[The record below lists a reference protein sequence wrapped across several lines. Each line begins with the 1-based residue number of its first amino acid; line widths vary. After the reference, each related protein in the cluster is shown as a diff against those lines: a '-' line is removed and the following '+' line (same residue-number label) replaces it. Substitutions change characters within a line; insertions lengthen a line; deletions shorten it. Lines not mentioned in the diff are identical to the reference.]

1 MPAIELEQF
10 KKILE
15 RYKSKHDKYI
25 EQCEV
30 AKRYYAHKNDILNDS
45 APANRNKHKEDNPL
59 RAADNRIPH
68 DYHAQLVNQKASYL
82 FSYPPTFDVGKKDLN
97 EKIKEMLGDNYE
109 KYCNVLCVDASNY
122 RNAWLH
128 VWKNSDT
135 NEFKYAPVNPIQV
148 IPIYSS
154 GLIKDLAA
162 VIRVYSEYFDEGEAY
177 STSNYYTVYEY
188 WDNEGCTTFRKK
200 QNAISVND
208 IETIN
213 RFVST
218 NIDTGESTESNYYQ
232 HDFEMI
238 PFIEFPNNNIKDSDL
253 TKIKPFI
260 DVMDNIL
267 SGYVNDVDDIQQIIW
282 VLTNFGGEDLDEF
295 RNDLKKYKAVK
306 MQSIGDDDK
315 SGIQTIAIDIPVEA
329 RNKLLE
335 ICRKQIYEQGQG
347 LDPHPEGGFG
357 NSSGEALKF
366 MYAPLELK
374 AGLMEVEFRPG
385 FNKLIRLIA
394 KSIGYSEY
402 FPIIQ
407 TWTRNAI
414 KNDKET
420 AEIAQASLGIISNKT
435 ILKNHPWVEDVEEEL
450 KQLKLEEQELSE
462 KNDDF
467 KDAFKNSRG
476 VDVNEE

>member
-10 KKILE
+10 KKLLA
-15 RYKSKHDKYI
+15 RYKSGHDAYI
-25 EQCEV
+25 KECEV
-30 AKRYYAHKNDILNDS
+30 ARRYYAHKNDILNDS
-45 APANRNKHKEDNPL
+45 SPANRNKQKENNPL

-82 FSYPPTFDVGKKDLN
+82 FSYPPIFDTGDKLLN
-97 EKIKEMLGDNYE
+97 EKVKELLGDSYE
-109 KYCNVLCVDASNY
+109 KYCNVLCTDASNY

-128 VWKNSDT
+128 VWKDVN
-135 NEFKYAPVNPIQV
+135 NEFKYAPVESIQV

-162 VIRVYSEYFDEGEAY
+162 VIRIYSEYFDDGNTY

-208 IETIN
+208 IEAVN
-213 RFVST
+213 RFVCT
-218 NIDTGESTESNYYQ
+218 NVDTGESMESNYYT
-232 HDFEMI
+232 HDFETV

-260 DVMDNIL
+260 DVMDNVL
-267 SGYVNDVDDIQQIIW
+267 SGYVNDIDDIQQIIW
-282 VLTNFGGEDLDEF
+282 VLTNYGGVDLDEF
-295 RNDLKKYKAVK
+295 RDDLKRYKAIK
-306 MQSIGDDDK
+306 MDNAGADDK
-315 SGIQTIAIDIPVEA
+315 SGVQTIAIDIPVEA

-335 ICRKQIYEQGQG
+335 VCRKQIYEQGQG

-385 FNKLIRLIA
+385 FNKLIRLMA
-394 KSIGYSEY
+394 KSLGKPDY
-402 FPIIQ
+402 FSIIQ

-420 AEIAQASLGIISNKT
+420 ADIAKNSLGIISLKT
-435 ILKNHPWVEDVEEEL
+435 IAKNHPWVEDVEKELEQISSENAQAFEYERQYQEEGDDDD
-450 KQLKLEEQELSE
+450 K
-462 KNDDF
+462 KND
-467 KDAFKNSRG
+467 
-476 VDVNEE
+476 

>member
-15 RYKSKHDKYI
+15 RYKSGHDKYI

-30 AKRYYAHKNDILNDS
+30 AKRYYAHENDILKDS

-82 FSYPPTFDVGKKDLN
+82 FSFPPVFDTGNKTLN
-97 EKIKEMLGDNYE
+97 EKVKELLGDSYE
-109 KYCNVLCVDASNY
+109 KYCNVLCTNASNY

-128 VWKNSDT
+128 VWKDAYGN
-135 NEFKYAPVNPIQV
+135 FKYAPVESTQV

-154 GLIKDLAA
+154 GLIKELSA
-162 VIRVYSEYFDEGEAY
+162 VIRIYTEYDEDGGPYSL
-177 STSNYYTVYEY
+177 TNYYTVYEY
-188 WDNEGCTTFRKK
+188 WDKEGCTTFRKK
-200 QNAISVND
+200 QAAISLNN
-208 IETIN
+208 IEIAN

-218 NIDTGESTESNYYQ
+218 NLDTGDSTESNYYT
-232 HDFEMI
+232 HDFEDV

-267 SGYVNDVDDIQQIIW
+267 SGYVNDLDDIQQIIW

-295 RNDLKKYKAVK
+295 RTDLKKYKAVK

-347 LDPHPEGGFG
+347 MDPHPEGGYG
-357 NSSGEALKF
+357 NASGEALKF

-374 AGLMEVEFRPG
+374 AGLMEIEFRPG
-385 FNKLIRLIA
+385 FNKLIRLMA
-394 KSIGYSEY
+394 NTVGHREY
-402 FPIIQ
+402 FSIIQ

-420 AEIAQASLGIISNKT
+420 AEIAQSSLGVISNKT

-467 KDAFKNSRG
+467 KEAFKSPKG

>member
-10 KKILE
+10 KKILG
-15 RYKSKHDKYI
+15 RYKSGHDKYI

-30 AKRYYAHKNDILNDS
+30 ARRYYAHENDILSDS

-82 FSYPPTFDVGKKDLN
+82 FSYPPTFDTGNTSLN
-97 EKIKEMLGDNYE
+97 KQVKEMLGDNYE

-128 VWKNSDT
+128 VWEDSDT
-135 NEFKYAPVNPIQV
+135 NEFKYAPVNPSQV
-148 IPIYSS
+148 IPIYSN

-162 VIRVYSEYFDEGEAY
+162 VIRVYSEYFDDGEAY
-177 STSNYYTVYEY
+177 SVSNYYTVYEY
-188 WDNEGCTTFRKK
+188 WDKEGCTTFRKK
-200 QNAISVND
+200 QNAISLND
-208 IETIN
+208 IEITN
-213 RFVST
+213 RFVSI

-232 HDFEMI
+232 HEFGEV

-260 DVMDNIL
+260 DVMDNVL

-282 VLTNFGGEDLDEF
+282 LLTNFGGEDLDDF

-306 MQSIGDDDK
+306 MQSIGADDK
-315 SGIQTIAIDIPVEA
+315 SGVQTIAIDIPVEA

-335 ICRKQIYEQGQG
+335 VCRKQIYEQGQG
-347 LDPHPEGGFG
+347 LDPHPEGGFS

-366 MYAPLELK
+366 MYSPLELK

-385 FNKLIRLIA
+385 FNKLIRLMA
-394 KSIGYSEY
+394 KSLGHSEY
-402 FPIIQ
+402 FPIVQ
-407 TWTRNAI
+407 TWTRNMI
-414 KNDKET
+414 KNDKEL
-420 AEIAQASLGIISNKT
+420 AEIAQSSVNIISKKT
-435 ILKNHPWVEDVEEEL
+435 IYKNHPWVEDPEEEE
-450 KQLKLEEQELSE
+450 KQVKAESDLQTK
-462 KNDDF
+462 
-467 KDAFKNSRG
+467 FKNALTDTDG
-476 VDVNEE
+476 DDDE

>member
-15 RYKSKHDKYI
+15 RYKSGHDEYI
-25 EQCEV
+25 KQCEI
-30 AKRYYAHKNDILNDS
+30 ARRYYAHENDILKDS

-68 DYHAQLVNQKASYL
+68 DYHAQLVNQKVSYL
-82 FSYPPTFDVGKKDLN
+82 FSFPPTFDTGNKSLN
-97 EKIKEMLGDNYE
+97 KQIKELLGDSYE
-109 KYCNVLCVDASNY
+109 KYCNTLCVDASNY

-128 VWKNSDT
+128 VWKDSDS
-135 NEFKYAPVNPIQV
+135 NKFKYAPVKPIQI

-154 GLIKDLAA
+154 GLIKDLVA
-162 VIRVYSEYFDEGEAY
+162 VIRVYSEYFDDGTTY
-177 STSNYYTVYEY
+177 SVKNYYTVYEY
-188 WDNEGCTTFRKK
+188 WDKEGCTTFRKK
-200 QNAISVND
+200 QSSISLND

-218 NIDTGESTESNYYQ
+218 NIDTGERTESNYYQ
-232 HDFEMI
+232 HDFGEV

-306 MQSIGDDDK
+306 MQSIGADDK
-315 SGIQTIAIDIPVEA
+315 SGLQTIAIDIPVEA

-385 FNKLIRLIA
+385 FNKLIRLMA
-394 KSIGYSEY
+394 KSMGHSEY
-402 FPIIQ
+402 FSIIQ

-420 AEIAQASLGIISNKT
+420 AEIAQSSLGIISNKT

-467 KDAFKNSRG
+467 KEAFKSPKG
-476 VDVNEE
+476 VDVNGE

>member
-15 RYKSKHDKYI
+15 RYKSGHDEYI
-25 EQCEV
+25 KQCEI
-30 AKRYYAHKNDILNDS
+30 ARRYYVHENDILKDS

-82 FSYPPTFDVGKKDLN
+82 FSYPPMFDVGKKELN

-128 VWKNSDT
+128 VWKDSDS

-232 HDFEMI
+232 HDFEMV

-267 SGYVNDVDDIQQIIW
+267 SGYVNDLDDIQQIIW

-295 RNDLKKYKAVK
+295 RTDLKKYKAVK

-329 RNKLLE
+329 RNKLLD

-347 LDPHPEGGFG
+347 MDPHPEGGYG
-357 NSSGEALKF
+357 NASGEALKF

-374 AGLMEVEFRPG
+374 AGLMEIEFRPG
-385 FNKLIRLIA
+385 FNKLIRLMA
-394 KSIGYSEY
+394 KSSGHREY
-402 FPIIQ
+402 FSIIQ

-420 AEIAQASLGIISNKT
+420 AEIAQSSLGVISNKT

-450 KQLKLEEQELSE
+450 KQIKLEEQELAE
-462 KNDDF
+462 KSNDYKSTF
-467 KDAFKNSRG
+467 NTTKG